1 MTTLKDVI
9 TSLADLQEQFNRL
22 SKKERSHSNKLDNGI
37 SEAKVMTE
45 EVKREA
51 ESNVSDAWN
60 SAKFYYTDDFC
71 IWNNALWL
79 CKFDNMGSEPAEGSL
94 YWEKK
99 NIVSELI
106 RLNNLIKE
114 KEK

>member
-1 MTTLKDVI
+1 MNVSTEIKNI
-9 TSLADLQEQFNRL
+9 KKQLANVFSESNHGRDKNSESISKTNSDL
-22 SKKERSHSNKLDNGI
+22 D
-37 SEAKVMTE
+37 

-60 SAKFYYTDDFC
+60 SEKFYRADAFC
-71 IWNNALWL
+71 LWNNALWL
-79 CKFDNMGSEPAEGSL
+79 CKFDNMGSEPVEGSL